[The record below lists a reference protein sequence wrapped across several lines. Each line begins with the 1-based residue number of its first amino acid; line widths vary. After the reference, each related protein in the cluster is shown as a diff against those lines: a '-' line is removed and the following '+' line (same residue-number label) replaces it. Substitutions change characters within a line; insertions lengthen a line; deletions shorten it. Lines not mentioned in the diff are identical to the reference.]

1 MRLITMEQL
10 QQLTRIYNTLL
21 EVQTKGEN
29 TFIMADSLRAFEKCI
44 MDITK
49 NEEVGEQPNAPVEG

>member
-1 MRLITMEQL
+1 MKTITIEQL

-29 TFIMADSLRAFEKCI
+29 TFIMADSLRAFEQVIKEI
-44 MDITK
+44 AQ
-49 NEEVGEQPNAPVEG
+49 NEEVGGQPE

>member
-1 MRLITMEQL
+1 MKTITMEQL

-29 TFIMADSLRAFEKCI
+29 TLIMADSLRAFEQTIKEI
-44 MDITK
+44 AQ
-49 NEEVGEQPNAPVEG
+49 NEEVGGQPN

>member
-1 MRLITMEQL
+1 MKTITIEQL

-49 NEEVGEQPNAPVEG
+49 NEEVGEPETTQQEG

>member
-1 MRLITMEQL
+1 MEQL

-49 NEEVGEQPNAPVEG
+49 NEEVGEPETQQEG

>member
-1 MRLITMEQL
+1 MKTITMEQL

-29 TFIMADSLRAFEKCI
+29 TLIMADSLRAFEQIIKEI
-44 MDITK
+44 AQ
-49 NEEVGEQPNAPVEG
+49 NEEVGGQPNQEG

>member
-1 MRLITMEQL
+1 MRTITMEQL

-29 TFIMADSLRAFEKCI
+29 TLIMADSLRAFEQTIKEI
-44 MDITK
+44 AQ
-49 NEEVGEQPNAPVEG
+49 NEEVGGQPNQEG

>member
-1 MRLITMEQL
+1 MKTITMEQL

-29 TFIMADSLRAFEKCI
+29 TLIMADSLRAFEQTIKEI
-44 MDITK
+44 AQ
-49 NEEVGEQPNAPVEG
+49 NEEVGGQPNQEG